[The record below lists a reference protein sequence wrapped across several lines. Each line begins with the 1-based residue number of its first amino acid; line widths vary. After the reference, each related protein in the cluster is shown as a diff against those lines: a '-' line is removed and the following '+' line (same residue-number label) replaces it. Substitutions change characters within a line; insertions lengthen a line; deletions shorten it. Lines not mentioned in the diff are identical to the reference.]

1 MSIMPPLR
9 PRLRN
14 TALASLIALVLN
26 SAAPT
31 LQAHESEASTTDPT
45 ASTPASL
52 PSGSGGIGFVVDKA
66 KAEPSRG
73 SPQPNIRHATA
84 RYEATFVGSA
94 NQAALFAV
102 LDKPLPGG
110 GLPEFNESPLRGV
123 VTEIVKAVGVPV
135 QIDSRALEDS
145 GLDLDTPFTCG
156 PLKNI
161 SLGAGLKTIFD
172 GCGLTVTIQDETLIV
187 TTKEKA
193 EEHFIVGV
201 YPVPFH
207 DRCGTLI
214 DTIQST
220 VAVDY
225 WDVVG
230 GQGAIR
236 FVPEANALVIS
247 QTLDVHMDIVNF
259 MRATFEED
267 FGVGPDNATD
277 RLPVRVYHLRN
288 PKLANTTVP
297 DLAELCNSALGKA
310 GDPEAKV
317 SLIGDA
323 CIVVQSASRP
333 FHVYAA
339 ELIRSLDAPISP

>member
-1 MSIMPPLR
+1 MPPLR
-9 PRLRN
+9 PTLCT
-14 TALASLIALVLN
+14 TAFASLIALVLS

-31 LQAHESEASTTDPT
+31 LQAHESEGSTTDPT
-45 ASTPASL
+45 ASTRAAP
-52 PSGSGGIGFVVDKA
+52 PSGAGGIGIVRVVDA
-66 KAEPSRG
+66 SQLEPSRG
-73 SPQPNIRHATA
+73 SPQPNIRHATS

-94 NQAALFAV
+94 NEAALFAV

-110 GLPEFNESPLRGV
+110 GLPEFNESPLRDV

-135 QIDSRALEDS
+135 QIDSRALEEA

-161 SLGAGLKTIFD
+161 SLGAGLKTILD
-172 GCGLTVTIQDETLIV
+172 GCGLTVTIQDESLIV

-193 EEHFIVGV
+193 DVHFIVGV

-207 DRCGTLI
+207 DKCGTLI
-214 DTIQST
+214 DAIQST
-220 VAVDY
+220 VAIER

-230 GQGAIR
+230 GQGVIR

-247 QTLDVHMDIVNF
+247 QTLDVHMDIVGF

-267 FGVGPDNATD
+267 FGVGSDDATGQV
-277 RLPVRVYHLRN
+277 PARVYHLRN
-288 PKLANTTVP
+288 PKLANTIVTV
-297 DLAELCNSALGKA
+297 LADLCNSALGKA

-317 SLIGDA
+317 SLVGEA

>member
-1 MSIMPPLR
+1 MF
-9 PRLRN
+9 
-14 TALASLIALVLN
+14 
-26 SAAPT
+26 
-31 LQAHESEASTTDPT
+31 
-45 ASTPASL
+45 TPK
-52 PSGSGGIGFVVDKA
+52 F
-66 KAEPSRG
+66 
-73 SPQPNIRHATA
+73 
-84 RYEATFVGSA
+84 F
-94 NQAALFAV
+94 
-102 LDKPLPGG
+102 
-110 GLPEFNESPLRGV
+110 
-123 VTEIVKAVGVPV
+123 
-135 QIDSRALEDS
+135 
-145 GLDLDTPFTCG
+145 
-156 PLKNI
+156 
-161 SLGAGLKTIFD
+161 
-172 GCGLTVTIQDETLIV
+172 
-187 TTKEKA
+187 
-193 EEHFIVGV
+193 
-201 YPVPFH
+201 
-207 DRCGTLI
+207 I

-247 QTLDVHMDIVNF
+247 QTLGVHMDIVNF

-288 PKLANTTVP
+288 SKLANTTVP

-310 GDPEAKV
+310 CDPEAKV
-317 SLIGDA
+317 SLIGEA